1 MTIKIMYIRSIK
13 SERPV
18 GCIATV
24 QNETTNGKRL
34 TIGWSYCSWNN
45 IDIFSRKSAR
55 NIACGRAS
63 KNDTIYVSM
72 LENDTAHTLR
82 ERVLKEAANPKN
94 KLPSGFRRVCKQ
106 MLEDESRETAEP
118 FNSLP
123 KTGFS
128 KITYH

>member
-13 SERPV
+13 SERPI

-24 QNETTNGKRL
+24 QNETANGKQL

-45 IDIFSRKSAR
+45 TDVFSRKSAR

-63 KNDTIYVSM
+63 KNNTISVSM

-106 MLEDESRETAEP
+106 MLEDDSREPAETI
-118 FNSLP
+118 NSIP
-123 KTGFS
+123 QTGFS
-128 KITYH
+128 KIKYH

>member
-1 MTIKIMYIRSIK
+1 MTIKIMYIRSVK

-24 QNETTNGKRL
+24 QNETTNGKQL
-34 TIGWSYCSWNN
+34 TIGWSYCSRNN
-45 IDIFSRKSAR
+45 IDVFSRRSAR

-63 KNDTIYVSM
+63 KNNTISVSV

-106 MLEDESRETAEP
+106 MLEDESREPAETI
-118 FNSLP
+118 NSIP
-123 KTGFS
+123 QTGLS
-128 KITYH
+128 KIKYH